1 MLKRI
6 CLSLGIIITVIS
18 INSCKPDSGKTNQE
32 PSSIPEQKKE
42 QEFQLKVS
50 RLEVDLFSI
59 PFDSVAE
66 NIPDLKTK
74 YGPFLDIFSNRI
86 INIGRT
92 DKPEFPKNLK
102 SFITDRYMFETYKKV
117 MDVYPDVNRERQ
129 EMQVAFEKY
138 GDLFPS
144 KTIPHVYTL
153 ISGFNQSVITADTML
168 GISLDK
174 YLGAN
179 SEFYKQLGFPFYQ
192 RRVMSREYVST
203 DALRG
208 WCYSEFLFNDSGENV
223 LTNILYEGKII
234 YLMKKL
240 FPQKHD
246 TIIFGYSKDHLRWCN
261 NNISEMW
268 TFLIE
273 RKLVFSTDYMTI
285 NKLVNPAPFTS
296 LFTNESPGRAIV
308 WVGYKIID
316 SYMRHNKVT
325 VEALMADQNYQLILE
340 KSKFKPK

>member
-1 MLKRI
+1 M
-6 CLSLGIIITVIS
+6 
-18 INSCKPDSGKTNQE
+18 E
-32 PSSIPEQKKE
+32 E
-42 QEFQLKVS
+42 
-50 RLEVDLFSI
+50 
-59 PFDSVAE
+59 
-66 NIPDLKTK
+66 
-74 YGPFLDIFSNRI
+74 
-86 INIGRT
+86 
-92 DKPEFPKNLK
+92 
-102 SFITDRYMFETYKKV
+102 
-117 MDVYPDVNRERQ
+117 YPDVNREKQ
-129 EMQVAFEKY
+129 EMYEAFENFSE
-138 GDLFPS
+138 LFPA
-144 KTIPHVYTL
+144 KNIPHVYTL

-174 YLGAN
+174 YLGVN
-179 SEFYKQLGFPFYQ
+179 CEFYKHLSLPFYQ
-192 RRVMSREYVST
+192 RRVMSREYLST

-246 TIIFGYSKDHLRWCN
+246 TIILGYSNDHLKWCN

-273 RKLVFSTDYMTI
+273 RRLVFSTDYMTI
-285 NKLVNPAPFTS
+285 NKLINPAPFTS
-296 LFTNESPGRAIV
+296 LFNNESPGRAIV

-316 SYMRHNKVT
+316 SYMRNNNVAI
-325 VEALMADQNYQLILE
+325 EALMADQNYQLILE